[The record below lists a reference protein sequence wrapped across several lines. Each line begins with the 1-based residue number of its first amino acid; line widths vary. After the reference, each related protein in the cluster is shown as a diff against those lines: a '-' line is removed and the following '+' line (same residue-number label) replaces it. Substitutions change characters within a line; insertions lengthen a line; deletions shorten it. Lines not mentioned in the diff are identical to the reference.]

1 MYLTK
6 LSSKYHK
13 LNKERKVLEQINENT
28 NDDSDNGKSVP
39 ASPLPKHT
47 DLSKSGSSNP
57 PVRSNLENNRPNP
70 EVIVISTSSSESES
84 ASSSILNEVGKH
96 RNIDSTMPPTCTRTS
111 CAGWK
116 RLESTHI
123 DHLDETGHRN
133 ISLFTDDL
141 SAIQEADNSTS
152 FVTAAT
158 HFTPSTQPPS
168 EDKRR
173 SNFGANLNVLNN
185 NASSSLRYFGSD
197 QICVSKLSFI
207 QYL

>member
-39 ASPLPKHT
+39 ASPLPNHT
-47 DLSKSGSSNP
+47 DLSKSGSYNP
-57 PVRSNLENNRPNP
+57 PVRANLENP

-96 RNIDSTMPPTCTRTS
+96 RNIDSTMPPTSTRTS

-173 SNFGANLNVLNN
+173 SNFRGNLNLLNN
-185 NASSSLRYFGSD
+185 NSSSSLRYFGSH

-207 QYL
+207 QHL